1 MKYKVGLVI
10 TCILIILFVSCFI
23 DYKNNLKEKEVVES
37 PRTKIEYIF
46 DNMSFKEALTV
57 GEEKFL
63 KTIKLVANDYFEYK
77 MDIDDSFKKYYIN
90 NDYYIEVINYGKVKE
105 FLNKQSIEEYNN
117 LVNYLYFENKD
128 YVKQYTKNINEKY
141 VGSILSI
148 SSYDNEEI
156 RYQVKNYYC
165 NDYHFVGILKEEP
178 ECIIE
183 SITDSYFTLVKEGS
197 ILKIKDLNEFINN
210 KIY

>member
-10 TCILIILFVSCFI
+10 TGILIILFVSCFI
-23 DYKNNLKEKEVVES
+23 DYKNNLKEKEVVEP
-37 PRTKIEYIF
+37 PRTKIKYIF
-46 DNMSFKEALTV
+46 DNMSFKEALTI

-77 MDIDDSFKKYYIN
+77 KDIDDSFKKYYIN
-90 NDYYIEVINYGKVKE
+90 NDYYIEVINYGRIKE

-148 SSYDNEEI
+148 SSYDNKEI

-178 ECIIE
+178 NCTIE